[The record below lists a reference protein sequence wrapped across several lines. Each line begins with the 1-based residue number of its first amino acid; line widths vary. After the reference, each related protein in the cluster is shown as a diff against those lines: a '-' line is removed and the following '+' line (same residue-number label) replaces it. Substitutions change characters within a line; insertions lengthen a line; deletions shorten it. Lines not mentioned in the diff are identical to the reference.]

1 MALRFAC
8 AHVWRAM
15 ACFCLLTATFG
26 CGDGSASGTGSADS
40 SVSERPNAQP
50 RDSVTL
56 SWIPPTE
63 NTDGTYLDDL
73 AGYRIY
79 SGASPDDL
87 APRVTLDNPSL
98 SRYVV
103 EPLAPDELYFA
114 ITALNSSGL
123 ESGLSEVVKLSS

>member
-1 MALRFAC
+1 MTLQFAC
-8 AHVWRAM
+8 AHAWRALV
-15 ACFCLLTATFG
+15 CFCLLTATFG
-26 CGDGSASGTGSADS
+26 CGDGSGTASADGD
-40 SVSERPNAQP
+40 VSEHPNAQP

-103 EPLAPDELYFA
+103 EPLAPGELYFA
-114 ITALNSSGL
+114 ITALNSNGL